1 MWFSSQKAS
10 LKVFHISFLV
20 LAVIIII
27 IIIIIIILPTR
38 VYYKSMQSITF
49 IACAGDGTN
58 INAKSL

>member
-10 LKVFHISFLV
+10 LKVFHILFLV
-20 LAVIIII
+20 LAV
-27 IIIIIIILPTR
+27 IIIIIILPTR

-49 IACAGDGTN
+49 IAGAGDGTN

>member
-27 IIIIIIILPTR
+27 IIITIILPTR

>member
-20 LAVIIII
+20 LAII

>member
-20 LAVIIII
+20 LAVI

>member
-10 LKVFHISFLV
+10 LKVFHILFLV
-20 LAVIIII
+20 LAV

-49 IACAGDGTN
+49 TAGAGDGTN
-58 INAKSL
+58 INTKSR

>member
-27 IIIIIIILPTR
+27 IIIILPTR

-49 IACAGDGTN
+49 TAGAGDGTN

>member
-20 LAVIIII
+20 LAIII

-58 INAKSL
+58 IDAKSL

>member
-10 LKVFHISFLV
+10 LKVFHILFLV
-20 LAVIIII
+20 LAVIII

>member
-20 LAVIIII
+20 LVI

>member
-20 LAVIIII
+20 LAIIII

>member
-20 LAVIIII
+20 LAIII

>member
-10 LKVFHISFLV
+10 LKVFHISFLI
-20 LAVIIII
+20 LAII

-38 VYYKSMQSITF
+38 VYYKSMQSLTF

-58 INAKSL
+58 LLT

>member
-27 IIIIIIILPTR
+27 IITIILPTR

>member
-10 LKVFHISFLV
+10 LKVFHILFLV
-20 LAVIIII
+20 LAV

-49 IACAGDGTN
+49 IAGAGDGTN
-58 INAKSL
+58 INAKFL

>member
-20 LAVIIII
+20 LAVIII